1 MIRFCDRFKRSR
13 IVAGLGV
20 ALTGAMLMTG
30 CTSGGGGGGGSTP
43 NASAAKPA
51 QLRMLYTTDEADSAA
66 LAAMVPE
73 FKKKFG
79 IDLTIDNQPYD
90 ALQQKV
96 FSEFASG
103 SSYYDIVV
111 VDTPWAPALVK
122 NLEPLS
128 PYIQDAALNPG
139 APNDNLGDFIP
150 KVFYDT
156 AVYNASSPIKRYP
169 DPTAKPDISA
179 IKNAGF
185 DVYGMPI
192 QSNAAVM
199 AYRADLFNDPAE
211 KAAFKAK
218 YGRDLTVPK
227 TWDEYAQVADF
238 FTQPD
243 KKLYGTTVMAGVG
256 DWATDD
262 FKTLLASYGGD
273 GTLVDSNGK
282 PTFDTPAG
290 VQALTYYAKLAQ
302 SGHVPPG
309 STSADWTTTADEF
322 DNGLSAMTINYH
334 DLKLADAVKG
344 GQIAYAPVPQE
355 KAAGPHFGT
364 WMLSI
369 NKNSK
374 NKEWAYQAIS
384 WLTASQQQTTMTAE
398 SLHPSRTSV
407 YDNIQSSNP
416 LAPFYKVLGQSLA
429 VGVGRARLTNYTQ
442 ISHDIAVA
450 VNNAATGA
458 STPEAALKSADDQIS
473 ALVKSAGY

>member
-1 MIRFCDRFKRSR
+1 MNRFRDRVKRSR

-20 ALTGAMLMTG
+20 ALTGALLMTG
-30 CTSGGGGGGGSTP
+30 CTSGGGSSASTP

-51 QLRMLYTTDEADSAA
+51 QLRMLYATDEADSAA
-66 LAAMVPE
+66 VATLVPE

-103 SSYYDIVV
+103 SSYYDIVI

-128 PYIQDAALNPG
+128 QYVQDSALNPD

-156 AVYNASSPIKRYP
+156 AVYNADSPIKRYS
-169 DPTAKPDISA
+169 DTTAKPDISA

-199 AYRADLFNDPAE
+199 AYRADLFNDPGQ

-227 TWDEYAQVADF
+227 TWDDYAQVAEF

-273 GTLVDSNGK
+273 GTLVDSNGQ
-282 PTFDTPAG
+282 PTFNSPEG
-290 VQALTYYAKLAQ
+290 VQALSYYAKLAQ

-344 GQIAYAPVPQE
+344 GQIAYAPVPSA

-384 WLTASQQQTTMTAE
+384 WLTAAQQQTAMTAK

-407 YDNIQSSNP
+407 YSNIQSSNP
-416 LAPFYKVLGQSLA
+416 LAPFYKTLGESLA
-429 VGVGRARLTNYTQ
+429 VGVGRARLTNYTEV
-442 ISHDIAVA
+442 SHDIAVA

-458 STPEAALKSADDQIS
+458 SSPDAALKSAADKVS